1 METTNQDEYLNQTL
15 QLAIER
21 MRDAGYSLDAI
32 IDIEINPDLQFMGY
46 AKIDSH
52 SSTIVIA
59 DWALDSEMLGGL
71 ILHELAHIYFTENQ
85 YPSHKPE
92 LIQEIIYSII
102 HSEGLSNVEGS
113 FLTECFSHL
122 QNILVDD
129 LVFEL
134 MNSKKETKLI
144 QEFFLTWMS
153 DFPTGNHIVDA
164 SLLTRNAFAIA
175 SLKRR
180 NIFFNVDKEMESRN
194 EKFLSFYKID
204 KTDTN
209 NSKKFIRLETF
220 LETINLK
227 NDSNFRNILL
237 QYFELLINLLQ
248 PKDIFLDKLK

>member
-1 METTNQDEYLNQTL
+1 METTNQDESVNQTL
-15 QLAIER
+15 QFAIER
-21 MRDAGYSLDAI
+21 MQDAGYSIDAI
-32 IDIEINPDLQFMGY
+32 INIEIDPDLQFMGY

-59 DWALDSEMLGGL
+59 DWALDSQMLGGL

-85 YPSHKPE
+85 SPSHQQE
-92 LIQEIIYSII
+92 LIQEIIHSII
-102 HSEGLSNVEGS
+102 HSEGLNNAEGS
-113 FLTECFSHL
+113 FLTESFTHL

-134 MNSKKETKLI
+134 LNSEKETKLV

-153 DFPTGNHIVDA
+153 DLPTGNHIVDA

-180 NIFFNVDKEMESRN
+180 NIFFNVDKEMERRN

-204 KTDTN
+204 DTDTN
-209 NSKKFIRLETF
+209 NSEKFIKLETF
-220 LETINLK
+220 LITINLK

-237 QYFELLINLLQ
+237 QYFELLLNLLQ